1 MIRVENIKKS
11 FGGQTVLK
19 DISFDVTEGESVAI
33 IGSSGTGKSVLIKHL
48 VGLLNPD
55 AGKVFIEGENIVGM
69 VERQLLRVRQK
80 FGMLFQ
86 EAALFDSMD
95 VFENIAFPLRRTGLT
110 NVKEIKQRVEEVL
123 GLVELSGTGKK
134 LPSEISGGMKK
145 RVGLARA
152 IVHRPKIILYD
163 EPTTGLD
170 PVVSDIIDQLMMRVR
185 DQYHVTSIVITHD
198 MRCALRMGQ
207 RIIYLVEGKVYLD
220 APADEV
226 FNSEDPLVSRFIKGQ
241 SDFSVES
248 GENEKRGE
256 CPECGYESDEKE
268 KSGECPRC
276 GYDW

>member
-11 FGGQTVLK
+11 FGAQTVLK

-110 NVKEIKQRVEEVL
+110 DVKEIKQRVEEVL
-123 GLVELSGTGKK
+123 GLVELSGTGEK

-226 FNSEDPLVSRFIKGQ
+226 FNSDDPLVSRFIKGQ

-268 KSGECPRC
+268 KSGECRRC